1 MIWLY
6 HLPNDKILDW
16 PKLKA
21 FADNILIADSNF
33 KFDLERV
40 ENIVKK
46 RRKCWS
52 PPFSSFCTMFSITYL
67 LGVVKSRDCVVNG

>member
-46 RRKCWS
+46 GENAGH
-52 PPFSSFCTMFSITYL
+52 PHFL
-67 LGVVKSRDCVVNG
+67 LFAQCFQ